1 MPEYLE
7 TSHSK
12 ICTTYIA
19 LWGVYDPLT
28 KTDRAWTADDI
39 RANLLTDL
47 ILSFAMLNKNTHVD
61 LELQDFNN
69 YKSQIAR
76 LAEKYPHLRIS
87 LAIGGASEGVENFSI
102 MSDNPL
108 LRKTFVQNVENFLRE
123 NPEIT
128 GIDIDWEYPGT
139 SSDSKTAQKEI
150 ENYIALL
157 KELKEMMK
165 QLGLENGLSY
175 RLTSALPPERENI
188 NKNIS
193 AIQEP
198 LDAVNLMTYDYSGA
212 WSQETGHNAPLN
224 KTRLAL
230 EKLLQQGLNPQ
241 KVVFGLPF
249 YGQRWDKINENES
262 HGLKAPVKPYSQGF
276 SNGIP
281 YPMLKD
287 FLEDKSFVRYWDSEA
302 SAPYLYSEKKKIF
315 ISYNDEESIQA
326 ICQLVKDYNL
336 AGLMAW
342 EYGQDMTGSLLKE
355 ISSQIF
361 QASD

>member
-1 MPEYLE
+1 MPENLE

-12 ICTTYIA
+12 ICATYIA

-39 RANLLTDL
+39 QANLLTDL
-47 ILSFAMLNKNTHVD
+47 ILSFAMLNNKTHVD

-69 YKSQIAR
+69 YKSQISQ

-87 LAIGGASEGVENFSI
+87 LAIGGASEGVKNFSI

-123 NPEIT
+123 NPKIT

-139 SSDSKTAQKEI
+139 SSDPKTAQKEI
-150 ENYIALL
+150 ENYINLL

-165 QLGLENGLSY
+165 QLGLENGTSY
-175 RLTSALPPERENI
+175 RLTSALPPERENL
-188 NKNIS
+188 NQNIT
-193 AIQEP
+193 AIQEV
-198 LDAVNLMTYDYSGA
+198 LDAINLMTYDYSGA

-230 EKLLQQGLNPQ
+230 ENLLQQGLNPQ
-241 KVVFGLPF
+241 KVVFGIPF
-249 YGQRWDKINENES
+249 YGQRWNKIKENGN
-262 HGLKAPVKPYSQGF
+262 HGLNAPVRPNSQGF
-276 SNGIP
+276 DNGIP
-281 YPMLKD
+281 YPKVVEYLQNKN
-287 FLEDKSFVRYWDSEA
+287 FVRYWDSTA
-302 SAPYLYSEKKKIF
+302 SAPYLFSAKKKIF
-315 ISYNDEESIQA
+315 ISYNDEESVRA
-326 ICQLVKDYNL
+326 ICQLVNAYNL
-336 AGLMAW
+336 AGFMAW

-355 ISSQIF
+355 MSGQLL